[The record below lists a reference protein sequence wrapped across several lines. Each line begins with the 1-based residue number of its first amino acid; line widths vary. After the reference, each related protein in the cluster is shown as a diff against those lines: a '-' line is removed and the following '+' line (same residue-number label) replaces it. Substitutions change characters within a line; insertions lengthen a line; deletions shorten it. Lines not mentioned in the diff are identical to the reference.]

1 MLTEV
6 AARRRSQPA
15 PPWVIFEDLCDPH
28 RQPVRPWLTL
38 VDKEVA
44 PMVIEA
50 VRPSR
55 VVWSSLWPSRPD
67 ARVHFE
73 LSASGSESML
83 RWGLWLD
90 APLPDPELVR
100 HLRRRINE
108 LINAGLRY
116 TYGQ

>member
-28 RQPVRPWLTL
+28 RQSVRPWLEL
-38 VDKEVA
+38 VDDEVA
-44 PMVIEA
+44 PTVLEAERPDRVI
-50 VRPSR
+50 
-55 VVWSSLWPSRPD
+55 WSSLWPSRPD

-73 LSASGSESML
+73 LSALLSGSML
-83 RWGLWLD
+83 RWGLCLD
-90 APLPDPELVR
+90 DPVPDAELVR
-100 HLRRRINE
+100 HLRRRIDE